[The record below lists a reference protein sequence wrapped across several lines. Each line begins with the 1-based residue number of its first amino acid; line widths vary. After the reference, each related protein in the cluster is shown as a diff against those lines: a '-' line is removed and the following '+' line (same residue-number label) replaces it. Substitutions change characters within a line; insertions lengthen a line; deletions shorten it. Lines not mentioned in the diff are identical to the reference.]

1 MSIFRVAISGD
12 FRKPDGSMAFP
23 SFTLSPLEADADVEW
38 AFVEPVEGRMTAGSL
53 AGFDALILLR
63 ARFDAESIPGDGRLG
78 LVARFGV
85 GYDTV
90 NVAACTSVG
99 VGVAITPD
107 GVRRSVAVSILT
119 FILALSGKL
128 FIKDALTRRG
138 PEGFAES
145 SDHMG
150 NGLIGRT
157 LGSVGMGNIGA
168 EMFRLCRPLD
178 MRFIAHDPWADEA
191 VAADLGVILVDLE
204 TVFAESDFLAL
215 NTSLTPDTR
224 HLVNAARLA
233 TMKPT
238 AYVIN
243 TSRGPVI
250 DQPALAEALTVGVI
264 AGAALD
270 VFDPEPPPAD
280 DPILALGNVITTPH
294 ALSWTDQCFAEIG
307 ASDVAQVLSLKKG
320 EAPAHLVDRSVADH
334 PAFRSRLEAYR
345 TAFG

>member
-1 MSIFRVAISGD
+1 
-12 FRKPDGSMAFP
+12 
-23 SFTLSPLEADADVEW
+23 
-38 AFVEPVEGRMTAGSL
+38 MTAGSL

-107 GVRRSVAVSILT
+107 GVRRPVAVSILT

-145 SDHMG
+145 SDHMRM
-150 NGLIGRT
+150 GLIGRT

-191 VAADLGVILVDLE
+191 VAAELGVILVDLE

-215 NTSLTPDTR
+215 NTPLTPDTR

-280 DPILALGNVITTPH
+280 DPILALDNVITTPH

-320 EAPAHLVDRSVADH
+320 ETPAHLVDRSVADN